1 MGGGKRTIEEK
12 KNKGADYNE
21 MNVRVY
27 LVVNADNFVA
37 LDRLNHHRNK
47 QLDPYKMK
55 DRI

>member
-1 MGGGKRTIEEK
+1 MGGGKRTIEEE